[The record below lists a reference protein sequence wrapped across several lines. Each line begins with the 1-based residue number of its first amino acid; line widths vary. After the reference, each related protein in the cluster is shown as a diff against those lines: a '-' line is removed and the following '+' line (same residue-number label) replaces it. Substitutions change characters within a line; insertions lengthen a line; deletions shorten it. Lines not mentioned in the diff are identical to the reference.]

1 MSKQISLEDCLTY
14 VIDNRGVTPHKKNT
28 EWVDKGIPVLSANNV
43 KTNGLQKMDEIRYI
57 SNEIYSSWMK
67 KPLEKGDILL
77 TSEAPAGEVMY
88 WDSDEKVIV
97 GQRLYGL
104 KIKKKINSK
113 YLKYYL
119 ESQVGQNEIKKHESG
134 STVFGI
140 SAKTFSNIK
149 VTLPDRDIQDKIGE
163 ILYSI
168 YVQIKRNNEMVQ
180 KLQCFKPALNF
191 SKNGGMSYA
200 G

>member
-1 MSKQISLEDCLTY
+1 MNKEVSLADCLDY
-14 VIDNRGVTPHKKNT
+14 VIDNRGVTPHKRNT
-28 EWVDKGIPVLSANNV
+28 EWSNYGIPVISANNV
-43 KTNGLQKMDEIRYI
+43 KTSGLQKMDEIRYI
-57 SNEIYSSWMK
+57 SSEIYSSWMK

-88 WDSDEKVIV
+88 WDSDEKIIV

-104 KIKKKINSK
+104 KVKKEINSK

-119 ESQVGQNEIKKHESG
+119 ESQTGQKEIKKHESG

-140 SAKTFSNIK
+140 SAKTFSAIK
-149 VTLPDRDIQDKIGE
+149 ITLPSRRKQDKIGE

-168 YVQIKRNNEMVQ
+168 DKQIERNNEMVQ
-180 KLQCFKPALNF
+180 KLQNMELGIYFMDKIMEEL
-191 SKNGGMSYA
+191 
-200 G
+200 

>member
-1 MSKQISLEDCLTY
+1 MNREISLENCLEY
-14 VIDNRGVTPHKKNT
+14 VIDNRGVTPHKRNT
-28 EWVDKGIPVLSANNV
+28 EWAKSGIPVLSANNV
-43 KTNGLQKMDEIRYI
+43 KTSGLQKLDEIRYI
-57 SNEIYSSWMK
+57 SEDIYSSWMK

-104 KIKKKINSK
+104 KIKKEINSK

-119 ESQVGQNEIKKHESG
+119 ESQIGQREIKKYESG

-149 VTLPDRDIQDKIGE
+149 VSLPDRNVQDKIGE
-163 ILYSI
+163 TLYSI
-168 YVQIKRNNEMVQ
+168 EAQIKRNNGMVQ
-180 KLQCFKPALNF
+180 KLQCFKPASNF
-191 SKNGGMSYA
+191 SENGGMRHV